1 MGRALHRLQAA
12 GGPAMT
18 AALVPRVLV
27 VVCDSWGVGD
37 APDAVA
43 YGDEGS
49 DTLANTA
56 EAVGGI
62 RAPNLASLGL
72 GLLTTIRGVDAA
84 PAPGSAYGRAT
95 ERSAGKDTTTGHWE
109 MMGIR
114 LDEPFPLYPD
124 GFPSDLIGAFER
136 EIGRTVL
143 GNRPASGTEII
154 AELGE
159 EHLRTGS
166 PIVYTSGDSVFQIAT
181 HKSVVDLPLLYEWSR
196 AARRLLTGPH
206 NVGRVIA
213 RPFEGE
219 PGAFVRSPERRDF
232 SVPPPGPT
240 VLDTLQGA
248 GIAVLGVG
256 KIQDIFSGQGITEGR
271 YSDSNDHGIDLTL
284 EYLRRPPPAF
294 VFTNLVDFDSKY
306 GHRNDPQGYA
316 ACVEAFDRRLPEL
329 IAALDGGVLLITGDH
344 GCDPTTPPTDHSRE
358 RTPLLAAGLEGGP
371 YDIGTRGS
379 FCDLGQTVLELLG
392 VDGTGLEGES
402 FVGLLGIEGS
412 S

>member
-1 MGRALHRLQAA
+1 V
-12 GGPAMT
+12 T
-18 AALVPRVLV
+18 TALVPRVLV

-37 APDAVA
+37 APDAGA
-43 YGDEGS
+43 YGDQGS

-56 EAVGGI
+56 EEVGGI
-62 RAPNLASLGL
+62 RASNLEGLGL
-72 GLLTTIRGVDAA
+72 GMLTAIRGIEATAVS
-84 PAPGSAYGRAT
+84 GSAHGRAT

-124 GFPSDLIGAFER
+124 GFPADLIEAFEAG
-136 EIGRTVL
+136 IGRAVL

-159 EHLRTGS
+159 EHLRTGR

-181 HKSVVDLPLLYEWSR
+181 HKSVVGLPTLYEWSR
-196 AARRLLTGPH
+196 IARRLLTGPH

-213 RPFEGE
+213 RPFDGE

-232 SVPPPGPT
+232 SIPPPGPT
-240 VLDTLQGA
+240 VLDRLQEA
-248 GIAVLGVG
+248 GVAVFGVG

-271 YSDSNDHGIDLTL
+271 YSDSNDHGVDLTIG
-284 EYLRRPPPAF
+284 YLRRPERAF

-306 GHRNDPQGYA
+306 GHRNDPRGYA

-329 IAALDGGVLLITGDH
+329 IESLGGGVMLITGDH

-358 RTPLLAAGLEGGP
+358 RTPLLVAGLEGGP
-371 YDIGTRGS
+371 HEVGTRET
-379 FCDLGQTVLELLG
+379 FADLGQTVAELLG
-392 VDGTGLEGES
+392 ADGSGLEGES
-402 FVGLLGIEGS
+402 FLDLLGIARS